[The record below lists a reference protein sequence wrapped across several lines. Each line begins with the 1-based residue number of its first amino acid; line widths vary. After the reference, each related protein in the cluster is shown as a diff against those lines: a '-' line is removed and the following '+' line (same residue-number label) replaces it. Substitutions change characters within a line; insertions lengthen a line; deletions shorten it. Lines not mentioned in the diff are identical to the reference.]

1 MQIIKLLIPIL
12 ISLATGFATFAH
24 AASNVTKSNTT
35 TGAQTYNAQKLQTI
49 RQMYEQDIRN
59 EGMDNPVVLQQY
71 ANTALQNAMQLE
83 QTYFETAQMSC
94 HVGYD
99 VLWNSQDPDYQ
110 QDKQFA
116 ITDKGLVKVSLAQ
129 GGDVYYD
136 LICDNKNCQVAD
148 VILTDQGKSLREH
161 LLKACR

>member
-1 MQIIKLLIPIL
+1 
-12 ISLATGFATFAH
+12 
-24 AASNVTKSNTT
+24 
-35 TGAQTYNAQKLQTI
+35 
-49 RQMYEQDIRN
+49 
-59 EGMDNPVVLQQY
+59 
-71 ANTALQNAMQLE
+71 
-83 QTYFETAQMSC
+83 MSC

-129 GGDVYYD
+129 GDDVYYD
-136 LICDNKNCQVAD
+136 LTCDNKNCQVAD